1 MNTQKKAPAS
11 GAKSKQNKFP
21 IKSDIQRIAAAAL
34 ASAESVLAHWLPNGK
49 RQGAEYIALNPK
61 RSDAS
66 PGSFSI
72 NTTTGEWSDFATG
85 DKGGDLVQL
94 IAYLDGCEYQ
104 SEAAARLADFLSIPL
119 VEGDHHAP
127 AAASPRTAT
136 HKPEPERP
144 ITPIP
149 PEAMATRP
157 SQHPKWGKPSAE
169 WIYRDADG
177 RPLAIQRRFDPEGER
192 KQFIPL
198 TYWADGWKAKAPPEP
213 RPLYGLH
220 GLAARPEAPVLIAE
234 GEKAA
239 DAAAGLLPGL
249 VCIATMNG
257 SQSPQKSDWAPLH
270 GRKVFIWPDN
280 DDAGQKYAKAAAR
293 LALVAGAASV
303 EILDLRALAINPTT
317 REPCELPKGWDAADA
332 PGRGW
337 NADNL
342 APALQWRAFK
352 PTPATAA
359 TNPKPGTRGAAAG
372 LPDGFELI
380 ERDDPKGGRAGLFF
394 VQTKNRTTG
403 GPDNGP
409 HQTTE
414 RLWLADYCQVIYITR
429 DHAGGDHGRTLEFRD
444 SDGEIHQVTISLSAL
459 AGSGEALRALLLNQ
473 GLAISTNS
481 EARRRFM
488 DFLLHSK
495 PTARARIT
503 SKTGH
508 HPGGAFVLPKKTLN
522 PNGTERVLFQNE
534 TGAPPFD
541 ESGNTPEWQ
550 THVSR
555 FASGNP
561 LMLFCLSLPF
571 AAPLLELVNGE
582 GAIFHLQ
589 GKSVESSTG
598 GKSSLA
604 RLAVSVCGAP
614 DLFKLWRATDNALEA
629 TAEAHNDLLLT
640 LDEIGQ
646 LDPKTT
652 SDAIYLLTN
661 GRGKQRAGRTGE
673 ARAVKTWRLF
683 VLSTGE
689 VSAEVHMG
697 EATGGRKH
705 RAGHGVRFIP
715 LVADAGRG
723 MGAWSELH
731 GYPDPA
737 TFAKTLTDNAAQ
749 YYGTPLTDW
758 LGWIIE
764 RRDTLPAKIREWQ
777 GGFVSQA
784 LAGITDPAA
793 TVRRVAEKFGL
804 VAIAGELATEAN
816 ITGWQTGEARA
827 AAADLFSGWLRQR
840 GGAGNTQERA
850 LIDQV
855 RGFLALNGEAR
866 FTDYARAK
874 NGDDH
879 APRTANRAG
888 FVLRYKASDAS
899 DGTPQNLTTTVLDD
913 EIGGRVPARSEFY
926 VFREVFRSEIV
937 AGYDYREAET
947 ILIKAG
953 ILIPGKDRVMQKP
966 RLPGFKSSPRTYV
979 LTLDEQPSEVNP

>member
-11 GAKSKQNKFP
+11 GAKSKQNKYP
-21 IKSDIQRIAAAAL
+21 IDSDFDRIAAAAL
-34 ASAESVLAHWLPNGK
+34 AAADSVLSHWLPEGK
-49 RQGAEYIALNPK
+49 RHGAEWVSTNPT

-66 PGSFSI
+66 PGSFSVNV
-72 NTTTGEWSDFATG
+72 NTGKWSDFATN
-85 DKGGDLVQL
+85 DKGGDLVSL
-94 IAYLDGCEYQ
+94 IAYLDNCGHQ
-104 SEAAARLADFLSIPL
+104 SEAAARLADFLSVPL

-127 AAASPRTAT
+127 AAGSPRTAT
-136 HKPEPERP
+136 PKPEPERP

-157 SQHPKWGKPSAE
+157 SQHAKFGKPSAE
-169 WIYRDADG
+169 WVYLDADG
-177 RPLAIQRRFDPEGER
+177 RPLLIQRRFDPPQER
-192 KQFIPL
+192 KVFSPL
-198 TYWADGWKAKAPPEP
+198 TLWADGWKAKAPPEP
-213 RPLYGLH
+213 RPLYGLAN
-220 GLAARPEAPVLIAE
+220 LAARPDAPVLLCE
-234 GEKAA
+234 GEKSA
-239 DAAAGLLPGL
+239 DAAGGLLLGL

-257 SQSPQKSDWAPLH
+257 AQSPEKSNFSPLR
-270 GRKVFIWPDN
+270 GRTVRIWPDA
-280 DDAGQKYAKAAAR
+280 DDPGAKFAQTAAR
-293 LALVAGAASV
+293 LALDAGASSV
-303 EILDLRALAINPTT
+303 ELLDLQALAVNPIT
-317 REPCELPKGWDAADA
+317 REPLALPKGWDAADA
-332 PGRGW
+332 IGRGW
-337 NADNL
+337 NPDNL
-342 APALQWRAFK
+342 APALKWKPFK
-352 PTPATAA
+352 LTPATAA
-359 TNPKPGTRGAAAG
+359 TTPKAGTRGAGAG

-380 ERDDPKGGRAGLFF
+380 ERDPKGGRAGLFF
-394 VQTKNRTTG
+394 VQQKNRTTG

-429 DHAGGDHGRTLEFRD
+429 DHAGGDHGRTLEFKD
-444 SDGEIHQVTISLSAL
+444 SDGEIHLVTISLSML
-459 AGSGEALRALLLNQ
+459 AGSGEALRALLLSH

-503 SKTGH
+503 SKTGY

-522 PNGTERVLFQNE
+522 PNGTEPVLFQNE

-541 ESGNTPEWQ
+541 ESGTLPEWQ
-550 THVSR
+550 AHVSR

-561 LMLFCLSLPF
+561 LFLFSLSLAF
-571 AAPLLELVNGE
+571 AAPLVELVNGE

-705 RAGHGVRFIP
+705 RAGHGVRFIE
-715 LVADAGRG
+715 LIADAGRG
-723 MGAWSELH
+723 MGAWANLH

-737 TFAKTLTDNAAQ
+737 GFAKSLTDAAAL
-749 YYGTPLTDW
+749 YHGTALDAW
-758 LGWIIE
+758 LRWIIE
-764 RRDTLPAKIREWQ
+764 RRDTLPAIIREWQ
-777 GGFVSQA
+777 AGFVSQA

-793 TVRRVAEKFGL
+793 TVRRVSEKFGL
-804 VAIAGELATEAN
+804 VAVAGELATEAG
-816 ITGWQTGEARA
+816 ITAWTPGKARA
-827 AAADLFSGWLRQR
+827 AAADLFAGWLRQR

-855 RGFLALNGEAR
+855 RAFLALNGEAR

-874 NGDDH
+874 AGDDH

-888 FVLRYKASDAS
+888 FIHRYKSSESS
-899 DGTPQNLTTTVLDD
+899 DGTQQNLTATVLDD
-913 EIGGRVPARSEFY
+913 ENGGRIPARSEFY

-937 AGYDYREAET
+937 AGYDFKEAEAV
-947 ILIKAG
+947 LIKAG

-966 RLPGFKSSPRTYV
+966 RLPGFKNSPRVYV
-979 LTLDEQPSEVNP
+979 LTLDEPSEAHA